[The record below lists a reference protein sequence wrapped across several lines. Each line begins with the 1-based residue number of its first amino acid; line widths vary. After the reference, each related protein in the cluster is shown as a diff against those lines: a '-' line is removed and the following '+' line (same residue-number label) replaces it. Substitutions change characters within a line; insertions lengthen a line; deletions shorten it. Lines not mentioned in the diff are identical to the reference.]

1 MRYLRTLQNR
11 AKNIGMYVTD
21 NSNGFFGLG
30 KKYTSLGSFEFI
42 YKTLSEVES
51 ELIKREGGE

>member
-30 KKYTSLGSFEFI
+30 KKTNMGSFEFI
-42 YKTLSEVES
+42 FKTLEAVEA
-51 ELIKREGGE
+51 ELVKREGGK

>member
-1 MRYLRTLQNR
+1 MRYLRTLKAR

-30 KKYTSLGSFEFI
+30 KKTTTGSFEFI
-42 YKTLSEVES
+42 FNNLEKLEA
-51 ELIKREGGE
+51 ELVKREGSK

>member
-30 KKYTSLGSFEFI
+30 KKTNMGSFEFMF
-42 YKTLSEVES
+42 KNLEKLES
-51 ELIKREGGE
+51 ELIKREGSR

>member
-30 KKYTSLGSFEFI
+30 KKTTTGSFEFI
-42 YKTLSEVES
+42 FNNLEKL
-51 ELIKREGGE
+51 